1 MIQPLVWAK
10 TLLRLPD
17 GDTLNLLLDT
27 WAILAVAVNEE
38 DVGVGFVFQLTYH
51 ATITAK
57 LIEKHLTAFGL
68 LVYQSGSPIWLNLPI
83 LLGLFA
89 SQNHVEPLLADD
101 EGQYF
106 LLHFFFLFNCC
117 FAAFI
122 QSLMEQFNNST
133 LLLSSLA

>member
-1 MIQPLVWAK
+1 MIQPLVWAHS
-10 TLLRLPD
+10 LFRLAD

-27 WAILAVAVNEE
+27 WAVLAVAVNEE
-38 DVGVGFVFQLTYH
+38 DVGVWFVFQLTYH

-68 LVYQSGSPIWLNLPI
+68 LVYQSGSPIWFQLPI
-83 LLGLFA
+83 FLCLFA
-89 SQNHVEPLLADD
+89 CHNHIEPLLADV

-106 LLHFFFLFNCC
+106 LLYFFFLFNCC

-122 QSLMEQFNNST
+122 QSLREQFNNST
-133 LLLSSLA
+133 LLLISLA